1 MTTKSSQKV
10 APLFSCMYCDYT
22 TYRKGNYNKHI
33 TTPKHKNNQ
42 NDTKSSKSSNIFI
55 IRSCLC
61 GKVFNDRAGLW
72 RHKKKC
78 HFVSEETFDSVN
90 EFGLGSD
97 SYSLTVCNNFPNHN
111 FIIDV
116 LQQNQEFKEL
126 IIEQNKQNQDLQK
139 QLIEITK
146 EGKHITNNMN
156 NTTNNKFNLNFFL
169 NEQCKDAMNIKD
181 FVNSLKLQLSDLENV
196 GESGYAEGI
205 SKIFI
210 NGLKELDIFKRPIHC
225 SDVKRET
232 LYVKDKDAWEKENQE
247 KEILHWAIKNIAH
260 KNVKQIQEWQEKNPE
275 YKDGES
281 TVHEQFLK
289 IVNESM
295 GGYTDGDDKAN
306 YNKIIR
312 NVAKQVVIERQ

>member
-1 MTTKSSQKV
+1 MLHELCKNYAPKYYCKNCDYNTSKKSSYANHLLSARHQR
-10 APLFSCMYCDYT
+10 T
-22 TYRKGNYNKHI
+22 TSGTTLATKGL
-33 TTPKHKNNQ
+33 HKIMQHELNN
-42 NDTKSSKSSNIFI
+42 NTFVCS
-55 IRSCLC
+55 C
-61 GKVFNDRAGLW
+61 GKKYKHHSSIW
-72 RHKKKC
+72 KHKKKC
-78 HFVSEETFDSVN
+78 NSLEILPEKENIADASYNPINTDIIIELLKQNN
-90 EFGLGSD
+90 EFKTL
-97 SYSLTVCNNFPNHN
+97 LT
-111 FIIDV
+111 
-116 LQQNQEFKEL
+116 
-126 IIEQNKQNQDLQK
+126 EQNKHILELVENK
-139 QLIEITK
+139 IGT
-146 EGKHITNNMN
+146 GNITNN
-156 NTTNNKFNLNFFL
+156 TISHNKFNLNFFL

-181 FVNSLKLQLSDLENV
+181 FVNSLQLQLSDIENV

-247 KEILHWAIKNIAH
+247 KEMLHWAIKNIAH

-275 YKDGES
+275 YKDGDS

-312 NVAKQVVIERQ
+312 NVAKQVTIERQ